1 MPSSWILA
9 RATKKDGRNQGRP
22 RYRVLYRLGG
32 RESRARY
39 AGSFTTKAQALA
51 RKRWVDGELAALRV
65 PDIAI
70 LTAEPVRAPSIREA
84 CDEWRASRVDVTE
97 ATQVLHRVALARVIP
112 VLGAMCVDEVGE
124 IDVQRLVTE
133 LAGKGKKRET
143 IRKSVKYL
151 AAVLDEHGCDPNTGQ
166 EPPCA
171 STARRAG
178 GNANGVPPVLAR
190 DVGRS
195 SPKRHLST
203 GANRSRHVRFGL
215 LRQNLRTLGDPLRDG
230 GDVLLRLGAAAG
242 WPPRRGRGIVKV
254 VMRPHRPR

>member
-1 MPSSWILA
+1 MDSRPCDE
-9 RATKKDGRNQGRP
+9 KDGRNQGRP

-51 RKRWVDGELAALRV
+51 RERWVDGELAALRV

-151 AAVLDEHGCDPNTGQ
+151 AAVLDEHGRDPN
-166 EPPCA
+166 PA
-171 STARRAG
+171 
-178 GNANGVPPVLAR
+178 
-190 DVGRS
+190 
-195 SPKRHLST
+195 
-203 GANRSRHVRFGL
+203 RSRRVRLPHEEREEMQTVCHRCWHGMS
-215 LRQNLRTLGDPLRDG
+215 
-230 GDVLLRLGAAAG
+230 VGAV
-242 WPPRRGRGIVKV
+242 RRGTC
-254 VMRPHRPR
+254 RPALTVRDTSVSASCAKTCEPSEIPSGTPGTCC